1 MNQRKRTIGFG
12 EIAAAIS
19 FGAMILA
26 TVPVCSAFAQ
36 KPAAK
41 AASVGEEASPKQIQ
55 ELMTLLGDPK
65 VRNWLEKESKAQ
77 AAAEQAATEESV
89 SQALDGRLAA
99 IREHLA
105 ALAGTVPDLP
115 NQFWQGRERVT
126 ADLGENGRTKALLLL
141 AFFVGL
147 GAAVEWLFRKATQ
160 RARGRLD
167 SLPLETASDRL
178 RVVALRFAFAVGL
191 VAAFALGSIGPFLA
205 RDWPP
210 LLRQMLFGLLV
221 AFLVVRIANV
231 VSHFLLA
238 PDHERFRIVPMDT
251 VVARFWHRRLVWF
264 VGWFAFGWV
273 LVGFWVAVGYT
284 VEARQRHCH
293 GNCTEHALRAKA
305 RRESYCCDRISPLC
319 RRFGSKRPQGGSG
332 DEVAL
337 EIEGVVNHTVHTE

>member
-178 RVVALRFAFAVGL
+178 RVVALRFALRSVWWRPL
-191 VAAFALGSIGPFLA
+191 PSAASAPSSLAIG
-205 RDWPP
+205 
-210 LLRQMLFGLLV
+210 
-221 AFLVVRIANV
+221 
-231 VSHFLLA
+231 
-238 PDHERFRIVPMDT
+238 
-251 VVARFWHRRLVWF
+251 
-264 VGWFAFGWV
+264 
-273 LVGFWVAVGYT
+273 
-284 VEARQRHCH
+284 RHC
-293 GNCTEHALRAKA
+293 CA
-305 RRESYCCDRISPLC
+305 RCCSACSSRFSSYGLPMSSATSCWRPITN
-319 RRFGSKRPQGGSG
+319 GSASFRW
-332 DEVAL
+332 
-337 EIEGVVNHTVHTE
+337 IR